1 MSNIQRLTLI
11 SNPTNEFPKNA
22 NNSFKVRLPERLSL
36 PGEGWHPLMHTSF
49 RLLEPWML
57 THLKQRRK
65 MKGGTVFLQVHTHA
79 QSVEG
84 PVCVPGEPRKMV
96 DGHGPTPTRYK
107 KDTPL
112 NAVDS
117 QHHVT
122 QFV

>member
-65 MKGGTVFLQVHTHA
+65 MKGGTVFCKSTRMRNPWMDPSASQVNPEKWLMTMDRRRHA
-79 QSVEG
+79 IK
-84 PVCVPGEPRKMV
+84 R
-96 DGHGPTPTRYK
+96 TRR
-107 KDTPL
+107 
-112 NAVDS
+112 
-117 QHHVT
+117 
-122 QFV
+122 